1 MKNVLSIAAACLVLA
16 GCSNQILS
24 EDRIRDTTA
33 MSLGQ
38 PSSAVVISNRQYDG
52 MTNTY
57 YTARVSGTSYRCLIN
72 GGGLLAGGM
81 TAPPQFAPLGSPI
94 PAMTFGR

>member
-1 MKNVLSIAAACLVLA
+1 MKNVLSIVAASFMLA
-16 GCSNQILS
+16 GCANTMLS
-24 EDRIRDTTA
+24 DERIRDTTA

-57 YTARVSGTSYRCLIN
+57 YTARASGVSYRCLIN
-72 GGGLLAGGM
+72 GGGILAGGIVN
-81 TAPPQFAPLGSPI
+81 PPQCSRL
-94 PAMTFGR
+94 